1 MHNGEHL
8 PPSAETLRRREHLS
22 DTRRIDLLELDKDS
36 ATLDREAL
44 ARKWRGSI
52 RAIAAMIVLLVVIG
66 ALAESKLSSN
76 TNRISRA
83 QVSVA
88 HAQGVLEG
96 IQADRRRAQI
106 AACKRENVT
115 RVELNRSNLD
125 DYLFFS
131 RTASLLSLSKRQ
143 PPDPRLSPR
152 QQAEERKFV
161 AAYTADLERY
171 AGDKTWAHLIEN
183 CEAVIDHPRRYHF
196 PPAVKFIVHGK
207 VNLPPPGALA
217 VSAAE

>member
-1 MHNGEHL
+1 VHNGEHP
-8 PPSAETLRRREHLS
+8 PPSSETLRRREHLT
-22 DTRRIDLLELDKDS
+22 DGHRLDLLELDKDS

-52 RAIAAMIVLLVVIG
+52 RAIAAMIVLLVAIG
-66 ALAESKLSSN
+66 ALAESKLSTN
-76 TNRISRA
+76 TSHIAR
-83 QVSVA
+83 
-88 HAQGVLEG
+88 AQGVVEG

-152 QQAEERKFV
+152 QQAEARRTI
-161 AAYTADLERY
+161 AIYTSDLERY

-196 PPAVKFIVHGK
+196 PAPIKFIEHGK

-217 VSAAE
+217 VSAGE